1 MHLNPRIEASVPE
14 SDVMDPDRWA
24 QTELLSW
31 CSMGALDALRK
42 PASRGDR
49 QTVFRRQWQWVSQQ
63 VKECS
68 PNPFNV
74 AGVHCPLVLLSPP

>member
-1 MHLNPRIEASVPE
+1 VHLNPRIEASVPE

-49 QTVFRRQWQWVSQQ
+49 QTDRQCSDVSG
-63 VKECS
+63 S
-68 PNPFNV
+68 
-74 AGVHCPLVLLSPP
+74 GLVSK